1 MNKDICLVLYKSAP
15 YKSASQENVD
25 NMSVIEE
32 KRVTIWF
39 VVAVLETMRAV
50 SGWHSEC
57 TQGLGLPRNAF
68 NTSRALKVRKC

>member
-1 MNKDICLVLYKSAP
+1 MNKDICLVLYKSAL

-39 VVAVLETMRAV
+39 VVAAWRL
-50 SGWHSEC
+50 
-57 TQGLGLPRNAF
+57 
-68 NTSRALKVRKC
+68 